1 MKEEYK
7 FRRDDILLGNGKA
20 EFDNGNGAIMRIA
33 PLAFILLYTEFD
45 FIKEVKMIKRY
56 TEITHAHPRVIVGS
70 IHAPFLE

>member
-1 MKEEYK
+1 
-7 FRRDDILLGNGKA
+7 
-20 EFDNGNGAIMRIA
+20 MRIA